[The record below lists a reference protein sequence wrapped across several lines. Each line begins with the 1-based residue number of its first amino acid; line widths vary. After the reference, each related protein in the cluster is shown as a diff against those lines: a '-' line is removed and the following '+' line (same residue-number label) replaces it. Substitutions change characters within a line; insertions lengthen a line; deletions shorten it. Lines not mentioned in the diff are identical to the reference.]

1 VTASS
6 RKTRLERL
14 RINVLVREFESRR
27 ASNGH
32 ARGAANHN
40 GKAATNGALK
50 LSGPSKIVGRMQ
62 DEFDYRMYTAAQI
75 RELIASVPQLEIVET
90 FDFWYNL
97 NDPQKLDNDAID
109 VLFVLRR
116 R

>member
-1 VTASS
+1 
-6 RKTRLERL
+6 
-14 RINVLVREFESRR
+14 
-27 ASNGH
+27 
-32 ARGAANHN
+32 
-40 GKAATNGALK
+40 
-50 LSGPSKIVGRMQ
+50 MQ